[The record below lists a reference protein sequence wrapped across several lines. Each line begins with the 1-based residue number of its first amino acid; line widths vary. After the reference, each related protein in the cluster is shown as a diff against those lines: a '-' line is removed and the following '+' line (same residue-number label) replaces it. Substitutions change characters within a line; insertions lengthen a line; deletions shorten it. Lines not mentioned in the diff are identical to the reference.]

1 MSFDQLPSRT
11 EVLGWNA
18 NKLAEYLKSMDLKD
32 CDRVVKK
39 HSINGPRFLDMSEND
54 LQKFPKLHAPMIS
67 RLCHDINKKEEKRG
81 LFHKKQAPLRI
92 KEQEFPQ
99 DNDQGWDSEEFEDSD
114 DYESPDAEDDVGSG
128 GDYESPTEGGPEG
141 GESDNDYEPP
151 PSEPPDD
158 QPNKIFPAKPIN
170 NNSVYIDN
178 QSRGTSMKTL
188 PSQPP
193 APPQRPGPTLP
204 GFNNRTMGPPP
215 PRREE
220 SPQAPFRPPNKPP
233 SGHAAPSVDRS
244 KKPTTLERGLPGLP
258 GIPGASKESPIQA
271 RKQDRT
277 ITPPR
282 RPPAAEKPPDT
293 QRQAKP
299 PLPVERNG
307 PSGPSLSRR
316 PMAPRPTG
324 LDQREDTLDDTPIL
338 RPPLPQPGG
347 GAASNSNT
355 FPMQRGPRMPRPPVS
370 DGPENCLAQQNKMSM
385 GNPTLL
391 SCRLNPTGSL
401 PSRLQTAVNI
411 HRSHSRGTADIR
423 PPLPPPQPQRPPV
436 TSEPAMDDE
445 QDLDPQWYV
454 AQITRQEA
462 EACLRRVNQD
472 GTYLVRDSSKRSP
485 SQPYVLMV
493 LYQNKVFNIQ
503 IRYHREAD
511 VFLLGTGL
519 KGKENFTSVSEII
532 QHHQQTPL
540 LLIDGKDRG
549 SGHQRQC
556 LLTYPAGY

>member
-92 KEQEFPQ
+92 KEQVEFPQ

-204 GFNNRTMGPPP
+204 GFNNRTV
-215 PRREE
+215 
-220 SPQAPFRPPNKPP
+220 SPYTPLCIYFCI
-233 SGHAAPSVDRS
+233 S
-244 KKPTTLERGLPGLP
+244 
-258 GIPGASKESPIQA
+258 
-271 RKQDRT
+271 
-277 ITPPR
+277 ITV
-282 RPPAAEKPPDT
+282 
-293 QRQAKP
+293 
-299 PLPVERNG
+299 L
-307 PSGPSLSRR
+307 
-316 PMAPRPTG
+316 
-324 LDQREDTLDDTPIL
+324 
-338 RPPLPQPGG
+338 
-347 GAASNSNT
+347 
-355 FPMQRGPRMPRPPVS
+355 
-370 DGPENCLAQQNKMSM
+370 
-385 GNPTLL
+385 
-391 SCRLNPTGSL
+391 
-401 PSRLQTAVNI
+401 
-411 HRSHSRGTADIR
+411 SHS
-423 PPLPPPQPQRPPV
+423 Q
-436 TSEPAMDDE
+436 S
-445 QDLDPQWYV
+445 
-454 AQITRQEA
+454 
-462 EACLRRVNQD
+462 
-472 GTYLVRDSSKRSP
+472 
-485 SQPYVLMV
+485 
-493 LYQNKVFNIQ
+493 
-503 IRYHREAD
+503 H
-511 VFLLGTGL
+511 
-519 KGKENFTSVSEII
+519 
-532 QHHQQTPL
+532 
-540 LLIDGKDRG
+540 
-549 SGHQRQC
+549 
-556 LLTYPAGY
+556 